1 MLGSKTLELLVLL
14 TFVIMMTTHI
24 DEVMGKEEIQQN
36 TNSAITTTE
45 VQGAGRYIYLIF
57 RR

>member
-1 MLGSKTLELLVLL
+1 
-14 TFVIMMTTHI
+14 MMTTHI